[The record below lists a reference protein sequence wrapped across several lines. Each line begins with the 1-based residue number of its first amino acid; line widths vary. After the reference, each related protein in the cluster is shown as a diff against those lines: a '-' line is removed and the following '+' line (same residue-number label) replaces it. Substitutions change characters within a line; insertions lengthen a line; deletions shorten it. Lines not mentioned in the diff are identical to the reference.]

1 MSVCMIILPLT
12 ASLQKST
19 FYPKK
24 SAYAFLD
31 AWSKVLGIWSVVIF
45 CWWWCW
51 VVILQRWWSSGNFAS
66 DIGCGDQKNCAAAFL
81 LWFNPCILSFVC
93 GSACVLINFL
103 SWALRPR
110 YAKHEGGSGMKFFT
124 LTIGSIAA
132 GMWLVACI
140 AAGGRCPLLSVGVF
154 ALAALIQVPCLCRY
168 GAELHSLHVHLHV
181 CAGAGVR
188 YVVCCACPC
197 WRTERHSHSF
207 VSAGHCTRE
216 VASGYA

>member
-1 MSVCMIILPLT
+1 MRKL
-12 ASLQKST
+12 
-19 FYPKK
+19 
-24 SAYAFLD
+24 LD
-31 AWSKVLGIWSVVIF
+31 AQTFSALLKLLVFVVITTMAT
-45 CWWWCW
+45 
-51 VVILQRWWSSGNFAS
+51 G
-66 DIGCGDQKNCAAAFL
+66 
-81 LWFNPCILSFVC
+81 
-93 GSACVLINFL
+93 VLII
-103 SWALRPR
+103 
-110 YAKHEGGSGMKFFT
+110 
-124 LTIGSIAA
+124 TIGSIAA